1 MPKKY
6 DEHGCRLTDC
16 CGTYSTYMDDEHDV
30 VLCCKKCYEQ
40 VPLGQGDG
48 SEVIIF
54 KERMMDF
61 YDWVQE
67 VVNNINGIVQEW
79 VVDDDNTLTI
89 TVESPESV
97 EV

>member
-1 MPKKY
+1 
-6 DEHGCRLTDC
+6 
-16 CGTYSTYMDDEHDV
+16 MDGD

-48 SEVIIF
+48 SEVITF
-54 KERMMDF
+54 KERMMDV

-79 VVDDDNTLTI
+79 VVDDDNTVTI
-89 TVESPESV
+89 TVEPPESV

>member
-16 CGTYSTYMDDEHDV
+16 CGTYSTYMDGD

-48 SEVIIF
+48 SEVITF
-54 KERMMDF
+54 KERMMDV

-67 VVNNINGIVQEW
+67 VVNNINGIVQEC
-79 VVDDDNTLTI
+79 VVDDDNTVTI
-89 TVESPESV
+89 TVEPPESV